1 MTNNDPQNTI
11 EQHESKKL
19 KKIRGGGGGSLL
31 FGNQYVISIIRR
43 PDQETMSWKKL
54 VSQIQTQIMT
64 IVPILTVPC
73 KTTTGS

>member
-11 EQHESKKL
+11 EQHESKK
-19 KKIRGGGGGSLL
+19 KKIRGGGGSLL